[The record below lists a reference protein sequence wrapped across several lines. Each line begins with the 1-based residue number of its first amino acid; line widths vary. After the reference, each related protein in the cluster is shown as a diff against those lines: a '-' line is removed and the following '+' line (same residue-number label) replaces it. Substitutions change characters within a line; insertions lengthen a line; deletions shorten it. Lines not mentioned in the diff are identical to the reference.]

1 MDLASAPPQEY
12 LAMSDDISG
21 TELLDYKL
29 IEVKIQ
35 GWPAMEALGK
45 AAQGGKHSGPRKYL
59 VIQDRGISA
68 QASLGCQRAFQ
79 HKSSTPLNV
88 NSSIRTQ

>member
-1 MDLASAPPQEY
+1 MMDLASAPPQEY

-45 AAQGGKHSGPRKYL
+45 AAQGGKHSGPR
-59 VIQDRGISA
+59 
-68 QASLGCQRAFQ
+68 
-79 HKSSTPLNV
+79 
-88 NSSIRTQ
+88 